1 MVAFLAA
8 LRFGAA
14 FFLVAFFAALRFV
27 VFLAAFFLVAFLA
40 ALRFGAAFFA
50 ALRFVA
56 LRFFGAGAAAAGAI
70 IDIMSANIVFSC
82 LSCWMLCGASS
93 QASSDSRTP

>member
-1 MVAFLAA
+1 MAAFFLVAFFAALRLAGFLAAFFLVAFFAA

-14 FFLVAFFAALRFV
+14 FFLVAFL
-27 VFLAAFFLVAFLA
+27 
-40 ALRFGAAFFA
+40 A

-70 IDIMSANIVFSC
+70 IDIMSANISFSC
-82 LSCWMLCGASS
+82 LSCWMLCAAPS
-93 QASSDSRTP
+93 QASSDSRTT

>member
-1 MVAFLAA
+1 MTAVYVDRDGTLIHADL
-8 LRFGAA
+8 
-14 FFLVAFFAALRFV
+14 LVES
-27 VFLAAFFLVAFLA
+27 
-40 ALRFGAAFFA
+40 

-82 LSCWMLCGASS
+82 LSCWMLCGAPS
-93 QASSDSRTP
+93 QASSDSRTT